1 MKRQLQKWHYL
12 SEFLRLSEILNFF
25 AERSFSRFFW
35 VRPHRPIGRPNR
47 PNRPFFMKNQ
57 KKFVKNGQKVG
68 VHNLAGNSRF
78 HKILLKT
85 YSLVSWDLLWWIL
98 DHYII
103 FISFGSVINFGEKI
117 FNFSKIKLREILPPL
132 NPLEK
137 IHKISWKKFKKI
149 SKISFFFKIL

>member
-1 MKRQLQKWHYL
+1 M
-12 SEFLRLSEILNFF
+12 
-25 AERSFSRFFW
+25 
-35 VRPHRPIGRPNR
+35 G
-47 PNRPFFMKNQ
+47 KNS
-57 KKFVKNGQKVG
+57 QKVG

-117 FNFSKIKLREILPPL
+117 ENFSKIRIRGIFQKFFSSKFLRKNSKKNFFSNLKFDEIVFL
-132 NPLEK
+132 N
-137 IHKISWKKFKKI
+137 
-149 SKISFFFKIL
+149 